1 MRNTIKV
8 FSIILLAVILFSGC
22 SFSNE
27 TTRNTKKDIVLT
39 TENIHDYLTFS
50 LHGGGGNSN
59 YNSYLGEIVYKSL
72 EASGNISGISGY
84 EYDDVSITLVFK
96 YEVTPSDDFISETF
110 TTLPKTV
117 NLNIG
122 GNGVVNVSNPFTNS
136 FTKVKC
142 LGYEVVAVS
151 GKVKPI

>member
-1 MRNTIKV
+1 MKNTIRII
-8 FSIILLAVILFSGC
+8 SIILSAVIILSGC
-22 SFSNE
+22 SFSNG
-27 TTRNTKKDIVLT
+27 TTKDRKKIVLT
-39 TENIHDYLTFS
+39 TENVSNYLTFS

-96 YEVTPSDDFISETF
+96 YEITPSNDFISQTF
-110 TTLPKTV
+110 TTLPETV
-117 NLNIG
+117 DLNIG
-122 GNGVVNVSNPFTNS
+122 GNGVVNVSNPFTNG
-136 FTKVKC
+136 FTKVEC

-151 GKVKPI
+151 GTVKPI